1 MGVYLDVP
9 YVPQTGDPTGCWYA
23 SACMIGYFFEVG
35 PRLGVPQLY
44 TRNLPQALQRFLG
57 VTAAT
62 GHVATGTAQA
72 QYLMQGTGMS
82 EHEALARNE
91 NLTPVPHCDH
101 AQHAYTAQWLEEY
114 LRKHGP
120 MFFYWRKTAAGMTY
134 GHASVMVGV
143 RDNGQMIYHD
153 PELAANREMHLT
165 AWNQVRQRW
174 KYAQMVRTGTV
185 AFSRSVVHTI

>member
-35 PRLGVPQLY
+35 PRMGVPQLY
-44 TRNLPQALQRFLG
+44 TRSLSPQLQQFLG

-62 GHVATGTAQA
+62 GHVATGTAQSA
-72 QYLMQGTGMS
+72 WLMQGTGMT

-91 NLTPVPHCDH
+91 HLSPVPHCAH
-101 AQHAYTAQWLEEY
+101 PTHQYTAKWLENY

-120 MFFYWRKTAAGMTY
+120 VFFYWMKTAGGQTY

-143 RDNGQMIYHD
+143 RDNGRMIYHD
-153 PELAANREMHLT
+153 PESAANQEMHLSN
-165 AWNQVRQRW
+165 WEPIRQRW
-174 KYAQMVRTGTV
+174 QYALMDRDGVIP
-185 AFSRSVVHTI
+185 FSRGVVTTI